1 MGKASN
7 SRAAF
12 LGKAWWYLRLRH
24 QPVPVHVGR
33 LATSVGL
40 GKEHNIFSSCRP
52 NLRHM
57 FTIRGDQSGPC
68 TPTSSPSICTEQ
80 VRTYTELTLGAD
92 FNMVYGIASTT
103 AAPLA
108 VVPEIHHIWPT
119 TLPKT
124 GIARAPH
131 DAGPYTHSSW
141 RKWENGGSHTH
152 DLNPFAYLTTPASWT
167 LGQREPG
174 SEWRHS
180 PPGASRWRLR
190 GASRCPCPVK
200 SSVVGR
206 RSLVVG
212 LGKFHLP
219 HLQLC
224 FVECCQCRLQCWAVR
239 NYLSRYV
246 CT

>member
-1 MGKASN
+1 MAKPGGICVSGTN
-7 SRAAF
+7 LS
-12 LGKAWWYLRLRH
+12 LSTLDVWLR
-24 QPVPVHVGR
+24 R
-33 LATSVGL
+33 LALAKSTIFSAHVAQTSVICSRSEGTKVGHAL
-40 GKEHNIFSSCRP
+40 PPVRP
-52 NLRHM
+52 RY
-57 FTIRGDQSGPC
+57 
-68 TPTSSPSICTEQ
+68 
-80 VRTYTELTLGAD
+80 VRSRCVHTYTELTLGAD

-141 RKWENGGSHTH
+141 REWENGGSHTH

-167 LGQREPG
+167 LGQCEPG

-190 GASRCPCPVK
+190 GASRRPCPVK
-200 SSVVGR
+200 PS
-206 RSLVVG
+206 VVG

-219 HLQLC
+219 
-224 FVECCQCRLQCWAVR
+224 RL
-239 NYLSRYV
+239 
-246 CT
+246 